1 MRVRFWRTDRLH
13 LLVSLGDLVPV
24 VRLQQRAA
32 SVPGA
37 MQQSSKTA

>member
-1 MRVRFWRTDRLH
+1 MRVEFGRTNRLH

-24 VRLQQRAA
+24 VRLQQHAA

-37 MQQSSKTA
+37 MQQPSKTA